1 MIKIRKGENYLVDL
15 LEKNLLKQIADIE
28 KMPSISSLLLARAR
42 ARQPP
47 IDKPPI

>member
-28 KMPSISSLLLARAR
+28 KMPIGAYNIRENGKKMAN
-42 ARQPP
+42 
-47 IDKPPI
+47 I